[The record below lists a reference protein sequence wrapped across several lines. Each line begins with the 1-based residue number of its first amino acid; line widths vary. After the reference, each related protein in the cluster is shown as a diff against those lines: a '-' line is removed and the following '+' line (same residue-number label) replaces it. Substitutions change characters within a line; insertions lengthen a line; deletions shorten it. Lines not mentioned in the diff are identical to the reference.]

1 MILELHI
8 EVEVR
13 KAVVVDDSMK
23 TKLELKALKFEI
35 VYHKLI
41 ERIVPLDDVVV
52 DGDGFVVDDD
62 DELHH
67 HHWRV

>member
-13 KAVVVDDSMK
+13 KADVDDDSMK
-23 TKLELKALKFEI
+23 MKLELKALKFGI

-62 DELHH
+62 VDELHH
-67 HHWRV
+67 H